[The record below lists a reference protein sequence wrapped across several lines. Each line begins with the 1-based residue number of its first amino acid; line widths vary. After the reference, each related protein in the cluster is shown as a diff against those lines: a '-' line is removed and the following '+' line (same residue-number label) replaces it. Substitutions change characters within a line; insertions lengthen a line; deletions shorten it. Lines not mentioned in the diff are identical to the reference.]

1 MKYRRPAIAAA
12 AATVTPLLTIG
23 ISSDPAVTAGSTS
36 TATHTELSE
45 LLAKVTAVD
54 AIDPIPGYQRGC
66 GVDKKT
72 GVREACVF
80 GPAWNDP
87 LDHSG
92 CDTRFLGGFDVL
104 RETLQ
109 EVGFKQGTLR

>member
-1 MKYRRPAIAAA
+1 MRHSLVRGPFGKYRIPAIAAA
-12 AATVTPLLTIG
+12 AATVTALLTIG

-36 TATHTELSE
+36 TATPADLSE

-54 AIDPIPGYQRGC
+54 AIAPIPGYQRGC
-66 GVDKKT
+66 GVDKT
-72 GVREACVF
+72 GAVEACVF

-92 CDTRFLGGFDVL
+92 CDTRFLGDFSVL
-104 RETLQ
+104 DLA
-109 EVGFKQGTLR
+109 